1 MERDGH
7 NSRFGGTSGASMLAF
22 VEPLRAA
29 YPHIKI
35 VLVADVVQEKAV
47 ERTALGKG
55 LEGNAKM
62 WLVASRMD
70 ENKFVGKGKTNTG
83 DRLFGTTYLE

>member
-1 MERDGH
+1 
-7 NSRFGGTSGASMLAF
+7 MLAF
-22 VEPLRAA
+22 VESLSAT

-55 LEGNAKM
+55 LDGNAKM
-62 WLVASRMD
+62 SLVASRMD
-70 ENKFVGKGKTNTG
+70 GNKFVGRRKTNTG

>member
-1 MERDGH
+1 
-7 NSRFGGTSGASMLAF
+7 MLTF

-55 LEGNAKM
+55 LDGNAKM

-70 ENKFVGKGKTNTG
+70 GNKFVGKGKTNTG